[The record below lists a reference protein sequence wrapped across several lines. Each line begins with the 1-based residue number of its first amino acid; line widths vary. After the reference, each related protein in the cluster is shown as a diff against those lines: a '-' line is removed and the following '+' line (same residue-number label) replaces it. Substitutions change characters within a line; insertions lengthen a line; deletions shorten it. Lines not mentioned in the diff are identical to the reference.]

1 MLNVN
6 DYIPKKDFKEYFIIN
21 TVRISVGSRNF
32 VTFVLKLFVA
42 KISSKDSKLHLG
54 CDGIL

>member
-6 DYIPKKDFKEYFIIN
+6 YYIPKKDFKEYFIIN

-32 VTFVLKLFVA
+32 VTFVLKLFVT
-42 KISSKDSKLHLG
+42 KISSKDSKLHLE
-54 CDGIL
+54 CDRII

>member
-6 DYIPKKDFKEYFIIN
+6 YYIPKKDFKEYFIIN
-21 TVRISVGSRNF
+21 TVRITVGSRNF